1 MKQALLA
8 KLLEQIDPLMS
19 CDLCPSF
26 KLIIHNGNI
35 DVELF
40 TEEGDMEWVLL
51 DEDTR
56 VRLRDVIDSLGVLE
70 HTVRGL
76 DKLKERVAHLLI
88 REVHA
93 GNLFKA
99 PRFYEETGNEEIQ

>member
-1 MKQALLA
+1 MKQTLLA

-26 KLIIHNGNI
+26 KLIIHNGAI
-35 DVELF
+35 DIELF
-40 TEEGDMEWVLL
+40 TEEGSKEWVLL
-51 DEDTR
+51 DEATR
-56 VRLRDVIDSLGVLE
+56 VRLRDVIDSLSLLE
-70 HTVRGL
+70 HTTRGL
-76 DKLKERVAHLLI
+76 EKLKERVAKLLI

-99 PRFYEETGNEEIQ
+99 PTTYEETGNEEIQ